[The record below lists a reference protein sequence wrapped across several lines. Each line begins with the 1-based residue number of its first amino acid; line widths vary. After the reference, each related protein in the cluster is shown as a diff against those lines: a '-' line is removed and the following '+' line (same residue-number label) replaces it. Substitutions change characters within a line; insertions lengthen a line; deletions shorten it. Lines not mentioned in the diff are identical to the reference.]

1 MTQATQPV
9 WSPEWSN
16 AVFSTAE
23 RDRRWANVRRLMR
36 EAGIDAIVAPSCTN
50 GHGRGSADHRY
61 LTQLG
66 DNSEELTVAFPL
78 DGAVTAWHSRGGVWP
93 SSNWFDDI
101 RPTPRGTSGM
111 ALAAWLRERG
121 GYASA
126 RIGIAGLRSTH
137 LAHVRA
143 REGEVN
149 YTSVEVLKEAF
160 PTAVFV
166 DATPVLGA
174 ARYVKSDEEIGFLRK
189 ATSVAERTLDALL
202 ESARPGVREHH
213 VFAKMLYANAEAG
226 GTFTPMFGWI
236 SGPRTAP
243 YHRLEQPS
251 FRTFALDDML
261 SVEIEGRW
269 GGHIAQIDQT
279 VTLGKAHPET
289 VDANKRAVEAFERVM
304 AAMKP
309 GVTLR
314 ELIVAANAK
323 KPGSEMWTGL
333 GGHGRGTGDDGPLLV
348 AGREYDDEFLNITL
362 EAGCSFA
369 IKPSTFD
376 GNREVA
382 RWGDTVAVTS
392 TGAERLGVRIP
403 QLHELA

>member
-1 MTQATQPV
+1 
-9 WSPEWSN
+9 
-16 AVFSTAE
+16 
-23 RDRRWANVRRLMR
+23 
-36 EAGIDAIVAPSCTN
+36 
-50 GHGRGSADHRY
+50 
-61 LTQLG
+61 
-66 DNSEELTVAFPL
+66 
-78 DGAVTAWHSRGGVWP
+78 
-93 SSNWFDDI
+93 
-101 RPTPRGTSGM
+101 M

-304 AAMKP
+304 AVMKP

-382 RWGDTVAVTS
+382 RWGDTVAVTA